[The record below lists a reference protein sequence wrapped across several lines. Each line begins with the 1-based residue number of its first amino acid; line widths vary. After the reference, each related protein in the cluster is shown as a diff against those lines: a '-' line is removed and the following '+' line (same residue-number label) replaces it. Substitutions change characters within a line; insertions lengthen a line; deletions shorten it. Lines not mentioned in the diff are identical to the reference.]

1 MKKRFMLLGLFASV
15 FMLAIYISF
24 QNKNTHPVKSSAIH
38 PKEDRIFFIYSNP
51 FIKESTLLSTSTGER
66 FNRRTF
72 KVADVPYIQTK
83 SDASTDIVLLA
94 EHEPFY
100 YTLEKDVIREHPLS
114 NPFAFWYEGKDV
126 SVKAYNVDTTGNE
139 IHINDRK
146 TKKKYRLTLPSL
158 VTMGASDENYIYIIQ
173 SMSIYVID
181 RKTEEII
188 ETLSLASYA
197 DQFADSE
204 DFIVA
209 SSGHNLTV
217 IEKGTWKTKY
227 IRYPDD
233 LEYADT
239 VYYDKESG
247 HFYVTYEDKEGEANL
262 LEYEKDFSF
271 RTYGLTFPYME
282 GKFKGDRLYIVAQ
295 EEHKKGIGGYV
306 GVFDIHSKET
316 LYQFDL
322 PEEQVKV
329 QDFVV
334 ID

>member
-1 MKKRFMLLGLFASV
+1 MKKRFILLGLYASV
-15 FMLAIYISF
+15 FMLAVYIFF
-24 QNKNTHPVKSSAIH
+24 QNKNTHPVQSSAID

-51 FIKESTLLSTSTGER
+51 FIKESTLLSTSTGEK

-83 SDASTDIVLLA
+83 SYASTDLVLLA

-100 YTLEKDVIREHPLS
+100 YTLEKDAIKEHPLS
-114 NPFAFWYEGKDV
+114 DPFAFWYEGKDV
-126 SVKAYNVDTTGNE
+126 SVKAYNVDTAGNE
-139 IHINDRK
+139 FHINDRK
-146 TKKKYRLTLPSL
+146 TKKKYQLTLPSL

-181 RKTEEII
+181 RNTEEII

-197 DQFADSE
+197 DKFADSE
-204 DFIVA
+204 EIIVA
-209 SSGHNLTV
+209 SSQHELTV
-217 IEKGTWKTKY
+217 IEKGTWKTTY
-227 IRYPDD
+227 IPYPDE

-247 HFYVTYEDKEGEANL
+247 TFYVTYEDKDGEANL
-262 LEYEKDFSF
+262 LEYGKDFSF
-271 RTYGLTFPYME
+271 HTYGLKFPYME
-282 GKFKGDRLYIVAQ
+282 AKFKGNQLYIVAQ

-306 GVFDIHSKET
+306 GVFDIRSKKK

>member
-1 MKKRFMLLGLFASV
+1 MKKRFILLGLFASV
-15 FMLAIYISF
+15 FMLAVYISF
-24 QNKNTHPVKSSAIH
+24 QNKNTHPVQSSAIH
-38 PKEDRIFFIYSNP
+38 PEEDRIFFIYSNP
-51 FIKESTLLSTSTGER
+51 FIKESTLLSTSTGEK

-83 SDASTDIVLLA
+83 SAASTDLVLLA
-94 EHEPFY
+94 EHEPIY
-100 YTLEKDVIREHPLS
+100 YTLEKDVIIEHWLS
-114 NPFAFWYEGKDV
+114 DPFAFWYVGEDV

-146 TKKKYRLTLPSL
+146 MKKEYRLTLPSL

-173 SMSIYVID
+173 SMAIYVID

-197 DQFADSE
+197 DTFADSG

-209 SSGHNLTV
+209 SSEHKLTV
-217 IEKGTWKTKY
+217 IEKGTWKTTY
-227 IRYPDD
+227 IAYPDD

-247 HFYVTYEDKEGEANL
+247 TFYVTYENKDGEASL
-262 LEYEKDFSF
+262 LEYGKDFSF
-271 RTYGLTFPYME
+271 QTYGLKFPYME
-282 GKFKGDRLYIVAQ
+282 GKFKGNQLYIMAQ
-295 EEHKKGIGGYV
+295 EEHKKGIGGYM
-306 GVFDIHSKET
+306 GVFDIRSKKK

-329 QDFVV
+329 QDFIVV
-334 ID
+334 E